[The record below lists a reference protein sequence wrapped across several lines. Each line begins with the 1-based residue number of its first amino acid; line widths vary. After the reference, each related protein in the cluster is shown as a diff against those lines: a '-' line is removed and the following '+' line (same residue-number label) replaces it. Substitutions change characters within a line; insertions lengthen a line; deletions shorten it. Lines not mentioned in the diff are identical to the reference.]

1 MSLTKVGRDLEGI
14 FNRCNLEVCLRM
26 GEAFSGAKATMSSGM
41 WSSQGRAGAMMAV
54 LLLLLLFASSG
65 KALSGKKP
73 AKRVA
78 KATADLLLGQ
88 PAPEFA
94 LAILGSSSGTK
105 AKLSEYRGKAVLL
118 YFWASWVEPCKIEM
132 PWLVEFQEKYG
143 GEGLQVLGV
152 SLDNDDEQ
160 AKAIEFTLTI
170 GMNFPSLVATE
181 QMAGSYGG
189 VDALPETFFI
199 DRNGKIVA
207 HEIGLESQRTI
218 EEHIQRALKGK

>member
-1 MSLTKVGRDLEGI
+1 
-14 FNRCNLEVCLRM
+14 M
-26 GEAFSGAKATMSSGM
+26 GEVFSGAKAIMSSGM
-41 WSSQGRAGAMMAV
+41 RSSQGRAGAMMAI

-73 AKRVA
+73 AKRTA
-78 KATADLLLGQ
+78 KATADRLIGR
-88 PAPEFA
+88 PAPEFE
-94 LAILGSSSGTK
+94 LAILGSSGTK
-105 AKLSEYRGKAVLL
+105 AKLSDFRGRAVLL

-132 PWLVEFQEKYG
+132 PWLVGFQEKYG
-143 GEGLQVLGV
+143 GERLQVLGV

-160 AKAIEFTLTI
+160 TKAIEFTLTI

-181 QMAGSYGG
+181 QMASSYGG

-218 EEHIQRALKGK
+218 EEHIQRALKGN

>member
-1 MSLTKVGRDLEGI
+1 
-14 FNRCNLEVCLRM
+14 
-26 GEAFSGAKATMSSGM
+26 
-41 WSSQGRAGAMMAV
+41 MMAV

-73 AKRVA
+73 AKRTA
-78 KATADLLLGQ
+78 KATADHFIGR
-88 PAPEFA
+88 PAPDFE
-94 LAILGSSSGTK
+94 LAILGSSGTR

-160 AKAIEFTLTI
+160 AKAIEFALTS
-170 GMNFPSLVATE
+170 GMNFPALVATE
-181 QMAGSYGG
+181 QMADSYGG
-189 VDALPETFFI
+189 VDGLPETFFI
-199 DRNGKIVA
+199 DRNGKVVA

-218 EEHIQRALKGK
+218 EKHIQKALKGK